1 MFTHQAVEKRTSEL
15 LLYSWC
21 LTVSVCES
29 AVQQPQNGQT
39 CSFFHCLVRGA
50 DPLSPLRR
58 SQKHRLNLFLS
69 RHSHVEEESEREE
82 VDELEGAERADAH
95 AQSQLME

>member
-1 MFTHQAVEKRTSEL
+1 MRRMLEML
-15 LLYSWC
+15 
-21 LTVSVCES
+21 VCYI
-29 AVQQPQNGQT
+29 
-39 CSFFHCLVRGA
+39 
-50 DPLSPLRR
+50 PLHKGLN
-58 SQKHRLNLFLS
+58 LNLFLS